1 MGSAARFRQDWFE
14 AYVAAI
20 LEADVERIPERVVTA
35 RNAIAER
42 VVRLEAGD
50 PAGTQE
56 PRDLRDALSKLQ
68 ILLNVSREVTSTLS
82 YSHFPSSPE
91 QPRLWL

>member
-14 AYVAAI
+14 AYLAAI
-20 LEADVERIPERVVTA
+20 LEADVERIPERITTA

-50 PAGTQE
+50 PADSQE

-68 ILLNVSREVTSTLS
+68 ILSNVSRAMTSTPS
-82 YSHFPSSPE
+82 YSHFQ
-91 QPRLWL
+91 QPLSCPLRL